1 MWYLQCSNWK
11 YSRNK
16 IIKSN
21 LFLKKCLNANAL
33 NAVRGHMALQKHS
46 NFVSEWKWHH
56 ENPQTMVKL
65 LVLWAVNLVCCLI
78 KKSFIPIIF
87 YQRIHT
93 NYQFGILHLIPYTQ
107 QLQPVSE
114 AKKKGYCSSLS
125 PPFSFPNTVFFLA
138 VQCIRQPSVNISVNF
153 VLNLI
158 LTNLSPQVIWKSCM

>member
-1 MWYLQCSNWK
+1 MQAFKMWYLQCSDWK

-21 LFLKKCLNANAL
+21 LVPKKCLNANAL

-65 LVLWAVNLVCCLI
+65 LVLWAVHLVSCLI
-78 KKSFIPIIF
+78 KGSFTRIIF

-93 NYQFGILHLIPYTQ
+93 NYQFGALHLIPYTQ

-114 AKKKGYCSSLS
+114 AKKKEGTAPLSLS
-125 PPFSFPNTVFFLA
+125 PRPFSFPNTVFFLA

-158 LTNLSPQVIWKSCM
+158 LTKPCM